1 VDEYLLSEE
10 DASEDGLTRAE
21 EVDGFIAHAEGI
33 QFFSYVFFVAK
44 NAHIFC
50 QALLDEKGGC
60 LSEAERKARKRL
72 FQAVQNGDFSDLE
85 DIGPASKYIPHLCL
99 IKLSPYKYQDARG

>member
-1 VDEYLLSEE
+1 MYF
-10 DASEDGLTRAE
+10 RC
-21 EVDGFIAHAEGI
+21 
-33 QFFSYVFFVAK
+33 K

-60 LSEAERKARKRL
+60 LSKAERKARKRL

-99 IKLSPYKYQDARG
+99 IKLSPYKYQDARGIRTSLHTFGISGTETAPKRPSTSELEFKHV